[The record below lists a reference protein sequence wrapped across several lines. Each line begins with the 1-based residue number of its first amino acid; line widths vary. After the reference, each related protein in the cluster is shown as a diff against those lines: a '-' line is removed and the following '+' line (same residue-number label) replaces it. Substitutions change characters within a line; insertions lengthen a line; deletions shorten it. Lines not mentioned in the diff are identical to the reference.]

1 MKLNDLISSLQELEK
16 AVGNID
22 TVIYACGGDHGG
34 FLYPGD
40 AILGN
45 PLIIKDSDINS
56 FGLPDYWI
64 KNSGVDKDTKDLAV
78 LQFKY
83 LIEVDEIRNDHE
95 DFDLSF
101 ISLDL
106 KNLNYEEDE
115 KEKEELKEK
124 LKWLDKTHI
133 FKYDINKLVDTKKY
147 IEENKDQKN

>member
-1 MKLNDLISSLQELEK
+1 LD
-16 AVGNID
+16 
-22 TVIYACGGDHGG
+22 
-34 FLYPGD
+34 
-40 AILGN
+40 
-45 PLIIKDSDINS
+45 
-56 FGLPDYWI
+56 

-106 KNLNYEEDE
+106 KNLNCEEDE
-115 KEKEELKEK
+115 KEKEEMKEK

-133 FKYDINKLVDTKKY
+133 FNYGIKELVDIKKY
-147 IEENKDQKN
+147 IEENKESLR